1 MHACRPHNHRSHRRN
16 HYHHRARLTLTV
28 IFCVAV
34 VWLAFVERG
43 GAQEGGVRRELSPS
57 EKRGKQIYLK
67 GESSDGTEIK
77 TLLGTD
83 RLEVPATAFACANCH
98 GLRGEG
104 TQEGGL
110 QPPPIKW
117 DTLVAP
123 HTSALT
129 RRERAPYTEATL
141 ARAITHGL
149 DPSGARLH
157 PGMPQ
162 YALTP
167 AQTAD
172 LIAYL
177 KQLGKESDTDPGIDD
192 KRIKI
197 GAALPLTGAL
207 AQVGEDVR
215 ATLAAYFAEINAQG
229 GVYGRQIDLVVVDS
243 RGDPAG
249 TLAATER
256 LVEREG
262 VFALVASFE
271 AGGSPATNDY
281 LKQSE
286 VTLVGPITLSPRL
299 SVTPNPFIFYLLP
312 TFREQARA
320 LVDFAATKFTER
332 PPRVALISSDNEFD
346 ADARVGFQSQV
357 KLHPM
362 QIVSEETYAAGSFRA
377 EAMVE
382 MIAQKKPD
390 AIFFFGNAEGFSG
403 LTRAM
408 AAAKLNVPL
417 FSSVVMIGH
426 SAFNAPASL
435 APQIFLAYPAALP
448 GEDDFTEFVNAMR
461 KWNVRLSSP
470 AFQAVAY
477 GAAKT
482 FIEATKASGR
492 QLSRSALRASLE
504 GLRDFKTGVVP
515 PLTFGANRRIGASGS
530 YIVGVDL
537 GRKQYVPT
545 GARLVPKEKK

>member
-1 MHACRPHNHRSHRRN
+1 MHACRRHRVK
-16 HYHHRARLTLTV
+16 LILTV
-28 IFCVAV
+28 LFSLAV
-34 VWLAFVERG
+34 ICAAFGERAG
-43 GAQEGGVRRELSPS
+43 GAQEGSVKRELSPQ

-67 GESSDGTEIK
+67 GESPDGAEIK
-77 TLLGTD
+77 TLLGAD
-83 RLEVPATAFACANCH
+83 RLEVPANAFACANCH
-98 GLRGEG
+98 GLRGQG
-104 TQEGGL
+104 ASEGGL
-110 QPPPIKW
+110 QPPPINW
-117 DTLVAP
+117 ETLIAP

-141 ARAITHGL
+141 ARAIRAGL

-162 YALTP
+162 YELTP
-167 AQTAD
+167 AQMAD

-177 KQLGKESDTDPGIDD
+177 KQLGKEGDADPGIDD
-192 KRIKI
+192 RRIKV

-207 AQVGEDVR
+207 AQVGEDVK
-215 ATLAAYFAEINAQG
+215 ATLTAYLAEVNAQG
-229 GVYGRQIDLVVVDS
+229 GIYGRQIDLVVLDS
-243 RGDPAG
+243 RGEPAG

-271 AGGSPATNDY
+271 AGTSTATNDY
-281 LKQSE
+281 LKRRE
-286 VTLVGPITLSPRL
+286 VALVGPVTLSPRL
-299 SVTPNPFIFYLLP
+299 SVPPNPFIFYLLP
-312 TFREQARA
+312 TFADQARA
-320 LVDFAATKFTER
+320 LVDFAVAKFSVR
-332 PPRVALISSDNEFD
+332 PPRVAVISSDNEFD
-346 ADARVGFQSQV
+346 ADARAGFHSQA
-357 KLHPM
+357 KLYTL
-362 QIVSEETYAAGSFRA
+362 QVVSEQTYTTGATGATGGFRVET
-377 EAMVE
+377 MIE

-390 AIFFFGNAEGFSG
+390 AIFFFGNAEQFAQ
-403 LTRAM
+403 LTRGM
-408 AAAKLNVPL
+408 TAAKLKAAL

-426 SAFNAPASL
+426 SAFDAPAPL

-461 KWNVRLSSP
+461 KGNVRLSSP

-482 FIEATKASGR
+482 FVEALKSSGR
-492 QLSRSALRASLE
+492 QLSRPALLASLE

-515 PLTFGANRRIGASGS
+515 PLTFGANRRVGASGC

-537 GRKQYVPT
+537 NKKQYVPL
-545 GARLVPKEKK
+545 GARLVSKEKK

>member
-1 MHACRPHNHRSHRRN
+1 MHACRRRHRVK
-16 HYHHRARLTLTV
+16 LILTV
-28 IFCVAV
+28 LFGVALIWAASGGRAV
-34 VWLAFVERG
+34 
-43 GAQEGGVRRELSPS
+43 GAQGSGTRELSPQ

-67 GESSDGTEIK
+67 GESPDGAEIK

-83 RLEVPATAFACANCH
+83 KLEVPATAFACANCH
-98 GLRGEG
+98 GLRGQG
-104 TQEGGL
+104 TSEGGL
-110 QPPPIKW
+110 QPPPVNW
-117 DTLVAP
+117 ETLVAP

-141 ARAITHGL
+141 ARAIRAGL

-162 YALTP
+162 YELTP
-167 AQTAD
+167 SQTAD

-177 KQLGKESDTDPGIDD
+177 KQLGKEGDADPGIDD
-192 KRIKI
+192 KRIRV

-207 AQVGEDVR
+207 AQVGEDVK
-215 ATLAAYFAEINAQG
+215 ATLAAYLAEVNAQG
-229 GVYGRQIDLVVVDS
+229 GIYGRQIDLVVMDS
-243 RGDPAG
+243 RGEPAG

-271 AGGSPATNDY
+271 ASGNAATNDY
-281 LKQSE
+281 LKRRE

-299 SVTPNPFIFYLLP
+299 SVPPNPFVFYLLP
-312 TFREQARA
+312 TFGDQARA
-320 LVDFAATKFTER
+320 LVDFAAAKFTER
-332 PPRVALISSDNEFD
+332 TPRVAVISSDNEFD
-346 ADARVGFQSQV
+346 ADARAGFQWQA
-357 KLHPM
+357 KLYPM
-362 QIVSEETYAAGSFRA
+362 QIVLEQTYETGGFRV
-377 EAMVE
+377 EAMIE
-382 MIAQKKPD
+382 MIARKKPD
-390 AIFFFGNAEGFSG
+390 AIFFFGNAEQFAQ
-403 LTRAM
+403 LTRGM
-408 AAAKLNVPL
+408 AAAKLNAAL

-426 SAFNAPASL
+426 SALDAPAPL

-461 KWNVRLSSP
+461 KGNVRLSSP

-482 FIEATKASGR
+482 FVEAAKSSGR
-492 QLSRSALRASLE
+492 QLSRSALMASLE
-504 GLRDFKTGVVP
+504 NLRDFKTGVVP
-515 PLTFGANRRIGASGS
+515 PLTFGANRRVGASGS

-537 GRKQYVPT
+537 NKKQYVPL

>member
-1 MHACRPHNHRSHRRN
+1 MHARRRRRR
-16 HYHHRARLTLTV
+16 HHRAKLTLT
-28 IFCVAV
+28 IFFSVAV
-34 VWLAFVERG
+34 IWMAFGARG
-43 GAQEGGVRRELSPS
+43 GAQEESGVRRELSPQ

-67 GESSDGTEIK
+67 GESSDGAEIK
-77 TLLGTD
+77 TLLGSD
-83 RLEVPATAFACANCH
+83 KLEVPATAFACANCH

-104 TQEGGL
+104 AREGGL

-117 DTLVAP
+117 ETLVAP

-141 ARAITHGL
+141 ARAIVNGL

-162 YALTP
+162 YELTP
-167 AQTAD
+167 AQASD

-177 KQLGKESDTDPGIDD
+177 KQLGRENDADPGIDD

-207 AQVGEDVR
+207 AQLGEDVR
-215 ATLAAYFAEINAQG
+215 ATLAAYFAELNAQG

-243 RGDPAG
+243 RGEPDA

-262 VFALVASFE
+262 VFALVANFE
-271 AGGSPATNDY
+271 AGANMATNDY
-281 LKQSE
+281 LKQRG
-286 VTLVGPITLSPRL
+286 VPHVGPVTLSPRL
-299 SVTPNPFIFYLLP
+299 PIVPNPFVFYLLP
-312 TFREQARA
+312 TFGEQARA
-320 LVDFAATKFTER
+320 LVDFAAAKFTTR
-332 PPRVALISSDNEFD
+332 PPRVAIISSDNEFD
-346 ADARVGFQSQV
+346 ADARAGATAQA

-362 QIVSEETYAAGSFRA
+362 QIVADETYAAGGFRV
-377 EAMVE
+377 EAMIE
-382 MIAQKKPD
+382 MIARKKPD
-390 AIFFFGNAEGFSG
+390 GIFFFGNAEQFAQLARGIE
-403 LTRAM
+403 
-408 AAAKLNVPL
+408 AAKLNVAL

-426 SAFNAPASL
+426 SAFDAPASL
-435 APQIFLAYPAALP
+435 APRIFLAYPAALP
-448 GEDDFTEFVNAMR
+448 GVDDFTEFVNAML
-461 KWNVRLSSP
+461 KANVKLSSP

-482 FIEATKASGR
+482 FVEATKSSGR
-492 QLSRSALRASLE
+492 ELSRSALLASLE
-504 GLRDFKTGVVP
+504 GLRDFRTGVVP
-515 PLTFGANRRIGASGS
+515 PLTFGANRRVGASGS
-530 YIVGVDL
+530 YIVALDL
-537 GRKQYVPT
+537 NKKQYIPT

>member
-1 MHACRPHNHRSHRRN
+1 MHACRRRHRVK
-16 HYHHRARLTLTV
+16 LILTV
-28 IFCVAV
+28 LLSVALI
-34 VWLAFVERG
+34 WLASGERAG
-43 GAQEGGVRRELSPS
+43 GAQEGSGKRELSPQ

-67 GESSDGTEIK
+67 GESPDGAEIK

-83 RLEVPATAFACANCH
+83 KLEVPANAFACANCH
-98 GLRGEG
+98 GLRGQG
-104 TQEGGL
+104 ASEGGL
-110 QPPPIKW
+110 QPPPINW
-117 DTLVAP
+117 ETLVAP

-141 ARAITHGL
+141 ARAIKAGL

-162 YALTP
+162 YELTP
-167 AQTAD
+167 SQTAD

-177 KQLGKESDTDPGIDD
+177 KQLGKESDADPGIDD
-192 KRIKI
+192 KRIKV

-207 AQVGEDVR
+207 AQVGEDVK
-215 ATLAAYFAEINAQG
+215 ATLAAYLAEVNAQG
-229 GVYGRQIDLVVVDS
+229 GIYGRQIDLVVVDS
-243 RGDPAG
+243 RGEPAA

-271 AGGSPATNDY
+271 ASESAATNDY
-281 LKQSE
+281 LKRRE
-286 VTLVGPITLSPRL
+286 VALVGPITLSPRL
-299 SVTPNPFIFYLLP
+299 SVPPNPFVFYLLP
-312 TFREQARA
+312 TFGDQARA
-320 LVDFAATKFTER
+320 LVDFAAAKFTELR
-332 PPRVALISSDNEFD
+332 PRVAVVSSDNEFD
-346 ADARVGFQSQV
+346 ADARAGFYAQA
-357 KLHPM
+357 KLYPM
-362 QIVSEETYAAGSFRA
+362 QIVSEQTYTTGGFRV
-377 EAMVE
+377 EAMIE

-390 AIFFFGNAEGFSG
+390 AIFFFGNAEQFAQ
-403 LTRAM
+403 LTRGM
-408 AAAKLNVPL
+408 AAAKLNAAL

-426 SAFNAPASL
+426 SAFDAPAPL
-435 APQIFLAYPAALP
+435 ASQIFLAYPAALP

-461 KWNVRLSSP
+461 KGNVRLGSP

-482 FIEATKASGR
+482 FVEAAKSSGR
-492 QLSRSALRASLE
+492 QLSRSALLASLE

-515 PLTFGANRRIGASGS
+515 PLTFGANRRVGASGS

-537 GRKQYVPT
+537 NKKQYVPL

>member
-1 MHACRPHNHRSHRRN
+1 MHACRPRQSVKLILTIFFSVALICAAFGG
-16 HYHHRARLTLTV
+16 RA
-28 IFCVAV
+28 
-34 VWLAFVERG
+34 G
-43 GAQEGGVRRELSPS
+43 GAQGSVGRELSPQ

-67 GESSDGTEIK
+67 GESPDGAEIK

-83 RLEVPATAFACANCH
+83 KLEVPANAFACANCH
-98 GLRGEG
+98 GLRGQG
-104 TQEGGL
+104 ASEGGL
-110 QPPPIKW
+110 QPPPVNW
-117 DTLVAP
+117 ETLVAP

-141 ARAITHGL
+141 ARAIRTGL

-162 YALTP
+162 YELTP
-167 AQTAD
+167 AQMAD

-177 KQLGKESDTDPGIDD
+177 KQLGKEVDADPGIDD
-192 KRIKI
+192 KRIKL

-207 AQVGEDVR
+207 AQVGEDVK
-215 ATLAAYFAEINAQG
+215 ATLTAYLAEVNAQG
-229 GVYGRQIDLVVVDS
+229 GIYGRRIDLVVVDS
-243 RGDPAG
+243 RGEPAA

-271 AGGSPATNDY
+271 AGATTAMNDY
-281 LKQSE
+281 LKRQE
-286 VTLVGPITLSPRL
+286 IALVGPVTLSPRL
-299 SVTPNPFIFYLLP
+299 SVPPNPFIFYLLP
-312 TFREQARA
+312 TFTDQARA
-320 LVDFAATKFTER
+320 LVDFAAAKFTER
-332 PPRVALISSDNEFD
+332 PPRVAVISSDNEFD
-346 ADARVGFQSQV
+346 ADALAGFRSQA
-357 KLHPM
+357 KLYPM
-362 QIVSEETYAAGSFRA
+362 QIVSEETYETGATGATGATVGFRV
-377 EAMVE
+377 EKMIE

-390 AIFFFGNAEGFSG
+390 AIFFFGSAEQFAQ

-408 AAAKLNVPL
+408 TAAKLSAAL

-426 SAFNAPASL
+426 SAFDAPASL

-448 GEDDFTEFVNAMR
+448 GADDFTEFVNAMH
-461 KWNVRLSSP
+461 KGNVRLSSP

-482 FIEATKASGR
+482 FVEAAKSSGR
-492 QLSRSALRASLE
+492 QLSRSALLASLE

-515 PLTFGANRRIGASGS
+515 PLTFGANRRVGASGC

-537 GRKQYVPT
+537 NRKQYIPF

>member
-1 MHACRPHNHRSHRRN
+1 MHAHRRRRR
-16 HYHHRARLTLTV
+16 HHRAKLALT
-28 IFCVAV
+28 IFFSVAV
-34 VWLAFVERG
+34 IWLAFGESG
-43 GAQEGGVRRELSPS
+43 GAQGDRQRELSPQ

-67 GESSDGTEIK
+67 GESSDGAEIK
-77 TLLGTD
+77 TLLGGD

-104 TQEGGL
+104 AREGGL

-117 DTLVAP
+117 ETLVAP

-129 RRERAPYTEATL
+129 RRARAPYTEATL
-141 ARAITHGL
+141 ARAVIKGL

-162 YALTP
+162 YELTP
-167 AQTAD
+167 AQAAD

-177 KQLGKESDTDPGIDD
+177 KQLGQESDADPGIDD

-207 AQVGEDVR
+207 SQLGEDVR
-215 ATLAAYFAEINAQG
+215 ATLAAFFAEVNAQG
-229 GVYGRQIDLVVVDS
+229 GIYGRRIDLVVLDS
-243 RGDPAG
+243 RGEPAG
-249 TLAATER
+249 TRAATER

-271 AGGSPATNDY
+271 AGAGAAATNDY
-281 LKQSE
+281 LKQSG
-286 VTLVGPITLSPRL
+286 VPLVGPVTLSPRL
-299 SVTPNPFIFYLLP
+299 PVVPNPFVFYLLP
-312 TFREQARA
+312 TFGEQARS
-320 LVDFAATKFTER
+320 LVDFAAAKLTTR

-346 ADARVGFQSQV
+346 ADARAGAVAQA

-362 QIVSEETYAAGSFRA
+362 QIVADETYAAGGFRA
-377 EAMVE
+377 KAVIE
-382 MIAQKKPD
+382 MIARQKPD
-390 AIFFFGNAEGFSG
+390 GIFFFGNAEQFAQ

-408 AAAKLNVPL
+408 EAAKLSVAL

-426 SAFNAPASL
+426 VAFDAPASL

-448 GEDDFTEFVNAMR
+448 GVDDFTEFVQAML
-461 KWNVRLSSP
+461 KAQVKLSSP

-482 FIEATKASGR
+482 FVEATKSSGR
-492 QLSRSALRASLE
+492 RLSRSALLASLE
-504 GLRDFKTGVVP
+504 GLRDFRTGVVP
-515 PLTFGANRRIGASGS
+515 PLTFGANRRVGASGA
-530 YIVGVDL
+530 YIVAVDL
-537 GRKQYVPT
+537 DKKHYVPI
-545 GARLVPKEKK
+545 GARLVPKEKN

>member
-1 MHACRPHNHRSHRRN
+1 MRPFRRRLKLALSVAACV
-16 HYHHRARLTLTV
+16 TL
-28 IFCVAV
+28 I
-34 VWLAFVERG
+34 WLAFGERAG
-43 GAQEGGVRRELSPS
+43 GAQVGGGKQELTPQ

-67 GESSDGTEIK
+67 GEGDGGAEIK
-77 TLLGTD
+77 ALLGGD
-83 RLEVPATAFACANCH
+83 KLEVPASAFPCANCH

-104 TQEGGL
+104 TREGGL
-110 QPPPIKW
+110 QPPPINW
-117 DTLVAP
+117 ETLAAP

-129 RRERAPYTEATL
+129 RRERAPYTDATL
-141 ARAITHGL
+141 ARAINTGL

-162 YALTP
+162 YETTP

-177 KQLGKESDTDPGIDD
+177 KKLGKEVDADPGIDD

-207 AQVGEDVR
+207 AQVGEDVK
-215 ATLAAYFAEINAQG
+215 ATLTAYFAEVNAQG

-243 RGDPAG
+243 RGEPAA

-262 VFALVASFE
+262 VFALVASFDLS
-271 AGGSPATNDY
+271 ANVATNDY
-281 LKQSE
+281 LKRRE
-286 VTLVGPITLSPRL
+286 VALVGPVTLSPRL
-299 SVTPNPFIFYLLP
+299 SVPPNPFVFYLLP
-312 TFREQARA
+312 TFDEQARA
-320 LVDFAATKFTER
+320 LVDFAAAKFAPRTA
-332 PPRVALISSDNEFD
+332 RVAIISTDNEFD
-346 ADARVGFQSQV
+346 ADARAGATAQA

-362 QIVSEETYAAGSFRA
+362 QIVSEETYAAGGFRVESA
-377 EAMVE
+377 IE
-382 MIAQKKPD
+382 MIAVKKPD
-390 AIFFFGNAEGFSG
+390 AVFFFGNAEQFAQ
-403 LTRAM
+403 LTRGM
-408 AAAKLNVPL
+408 EAAKLNAAL
-417 FSSVVMIGH
+417 FSSVVMISH
-426 SAFNAPASL
+426 SAFDAPASL

-448 GEDDFTEFVNAMR
+448 GADDFTEFVNAMR
-461 KWNVRLSSP
+461 KANVNLTSP

-482 FIEATKASGR
+482 FVEATKLSGR
-492 QLSRSALRASLE
+492 QLSRAALLSSLE

-515 PLTFGANRRIGASGS
+515 PLTFGANRRVGASGS

-537 GRKQYVPT
+537 TKKQYVPL
-545 GARLVPKEKK
+545 GARLVPKDKK